1 MHALIICVIIILL
14 NGCKHSNNQQY
25 LAVNISGNAGL
36 EVGGLSS
43 VWLFTTV
50 ISSPMPVIG
59 QTGNM
64 LPNTPVAGLI
74 VNKLFNLKPLL

>member
-1 MHALIICVIIILL
+1 MLARILCAIIVLFY
-14 NGCKHSNNQQY
+14 GCQEGHNLQD
-25 LAVNISGNAGL
+25 LVAAFSGDAKL

-59 QTGNM
+59 KTENM
-64 LPNTPVAGLI
+64 LPNTPVAGLYC
-74 VNKLFNLKPLL
+74 